1 MNLKFKWELRQ
12 IGLFC
17 LSNFFTASTIIFFL
31 CLFRFWKFTKYGLL
45 EMPEI
50 NWPKYP
56 SVPVIMQTFL
66 DYRIYPLMRI
76 FPLLLLA
83 EAILKKALFQED

>member
-1 MNLKFKWELRQ
+1 M
-12 IGLFC
+12 GLHF
-17 LSNFFTASTIIFFL
+17 LSNFLTASTLVFFL
-31 CLFRFWKFTKYGLL
+31 CLFRFWKFTKYGL

-66 DYRIYPLMRI
+66 DHRIYPLMAI
-76 FPLLLLA
+76 FPLLLICELIFKQLIA
-83 EAILKKALFQED
+83 WED